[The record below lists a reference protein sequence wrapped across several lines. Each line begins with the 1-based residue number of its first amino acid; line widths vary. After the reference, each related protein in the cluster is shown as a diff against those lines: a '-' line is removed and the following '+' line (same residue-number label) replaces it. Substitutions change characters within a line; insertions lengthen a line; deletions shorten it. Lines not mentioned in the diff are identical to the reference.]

1 MHKPSEMAIFMNA
14 LYAFNLQTKNQIIA
28 GESPA
33 QIPLDLLKLHSAEMT
48 KGKER
53 TKVWN
58 SFVNVFIE
66 SQQAVA
72 DTLSGASL
80 KSRYNTAINNCLA
93 CHETEC
99 VGPIPKIKKLLIR
112 IKHNDPPI
120 IASLYFLYNPVNAF
134 ASVLSVLNA
143 INKLVILIATQEA
156 LP

>member
-1 MHKPSEMAIFMNA
+1 MAYYWSNRKYLLIVTLGLLFSFSCNNKKETTEKSESKKPELIMHKPSEMAMLMNA

-72 DTLSGASL
+72 DTLSSASL

-93 CHETEC
+93 CHKTEC
-99 VGPIPKIKKLLIR
+99 VGPIPKIKKLLI
-112 IKHNDPPI
+112 K
-120 IASLYFLYNPVNAF
+120 
-134 ASVLSVLNA
+134 
-143 INKLVILIATQEA
+143 
-156 LP
+156 